1 MNTKVV
7 SDLYAWSK
15 DLESSSDVL
24 HREIPAFAMLL
35 GWLEKFLGARGLKP
49 GREACYRI
57 GTVPLWSFRRKAHT
71 DGELLGV

>member
-1 MNTKVV
+1 MCSLERMNTKVI

-35 GWLEKFLGARGLKP
+35 GCRVKGFAPRDWA
-49 GREACYRI
+49 
-57 GTVPLWSFRRKAHT
+57 S
-71 DGELLGV
+71 EL